1 MYKIVVGITKE
12 TWGKCGIKT
21 VNHYNEKEDI
31 IELWQKVSNVK
42 TQIKHSN
49 ICDIALKELESTAA
63 KKKKKT
69 LQNKKNK
76 NTKHFFKVKK
86 VFLLFK
92 SLHVM

>member
-21 VNHYNEKEDI
+21 ANHYNEKEDI

-49 ICDIALKELESTAA
+49 IYDIALKELESTAA
-63 KKKKKT
+63 KKKKK
-69 LQNKKNK
+69 KKDITEQEK
-76 NTKHFFKVKK
+76 QKYKAFF
-86 VFLLFK
+86 
-92 SLHVM
+92 

>member
-49 ICDIALKELESTAA
+49 ICDILKELESTAA
-63 KKKKKT
+63 KKTK
-69 LQNKKNK
+69 QNKRHYRTRK
-76 NTKHFFKVKK
+76 TKIQSI
-86 VFLLFK
+86 FLK
-92 SLHVM
+92 

>member
-21 VNHYNEKEDI
+21 ANHYNEKEDI

-49 ICDIALKELESTAA
+49 IYDIALKELESTAA
-63 KKKKKT
+63 KKTKQNKRHYRTRKKKI
-69 LQNKKNK
+69 QSI
-76 NTKHFFKVKK
+76 
-86 VFLLFK
+86 FLK
-92 SLHVM
+92 